1 MQSLEEIA
9 REINACKRCA
19 LSKSRRHAVAGE
31 GSPEAELMLVGEAP
45 GREEDKSG
53 RPFVGRAGRLLTR
66 VLNDACLSRE
76 EVFITS
82 IIKCRPPGNRRPKK
96 REIKACLP
104 YLRRQLAAIN
114 PRVVLLLGGVA
125 AEAVLGIRR
134 VGETRGR
141 PVRRDRTYLITYHPA
156 AVLRNVNLLPYL
168 SEDIRLAKE
177 LAYRET

>member
-1 MQSLEEIA
+1 
-9 REINACKRCA
+9 
-19 LSKSRRHAVAGE
+19 
-31 GSPEAELMLVGEAP
+31 
-45 GREEDKSG
+45 
-53 RPFVGRAGRLLTR
+53 